1 MLDTILFDLDGTLL
15 PMDQRAFVEAY
26 VTQLCRRYVPCGY
39 DKDLIVKAL
48 WTGTLAMVQNDGSCP
63 NEDRF
68 WSSFDQLLGDTRAI
82 RDTIPSFY
90 TEEFDTVKEV
100 AAPSPLA
107 RQIVDTLRHKGYT
120 LILATNP
127 LFPAVG
133 VRTRLSWI
141 NLRPEDFS
149 LVTTYDNSTFCK
161 PFPGYYQE
169 ILKKGG
175 QNAGAVPHGRQ
186 QPPGRHVRRQAGA
199 GCVSGDRLHRKREKP
214 APGGLS
220 PGRPV
225 RCSGLEP
232 GAAGTG
238 IKAAF

>member
-15 PMDQRAFVEAY
+15 PMDQNDFIKAY

-39 DKDLIVKAL
+39 DKDAIIKAL
-48 WTGTLAMVQNDGSCP
+48 WTGTAAMVKNDGTCT

-68 WSSFDQLLGDTRAI
+68 WAAFDALLGDTTPI
-82 RDTIPSFY
+82 RDSIPSFY
-90 TEEFDTVKEV
+90 TTEFDAVKEI

-107 RQIVDTLRHKGYT
+107 REIVDTLRGKGYD

-127 LFPAVG
+127 LFPAEG

-141 NLRPEDFS
+141 GLAPEDFS

-169 ILKKGG
+169 ILKKTGKTPAQCRMVG
-175 QNAGAVPHGRQ
+175 NNPLDDMSAAKLGLDVYL
-186 QPPGRHVRRQAGA
+186 VT
-199 GCVSGDRLHRKREKP
+199 DYIENEK
-214 APGGLS
+214 GLPIDGFPQGS
-220 PGRPV
+220 
-225 RCSGLEP
+225 LESVLAWSEALP
-232 GAAGTG
+232 EV
-238 IKAAF
+238 

>member
-15 PMDQRAFVEAY
+15 PMDQNDFIKAY

-39 DKDLIVKAL
+39 DKDAIIKAL
-48 WTGTLAMVQNDGSCP
+48 WTGTAAMVKNDGTCT

-68 WSSFDQLLGDTRAI
+68 WAAFDALLGDTAPI
-82 RDTIPSFY
+82 RDSIPSFY
-90 TEEFDTVKEV
+90 TTEFDAVKEI

-107 RQIVDTLRHKGYT
+107 REIVDTLRGKGYD

-127 LFPAVG
+127 LFPAEG

-141 NLRPEDFS
+141 GLSPEDFS

-169 ILKKGG
+169 ILQKTGKTPAQCRMVGNNPLDDMSAAKLGLDVYLVTDYIENEKGLPIDG
-175 QNAGAVPHGRQ
+175 FPQGSLASVLAWSEALPEV
-186 QPPGRHVRRQAGA
+186 
-199 GCVSGDRLHRKREKP
+199 
-214 APGGLS
+214 
-220 PGRPV
+220 
-225 RCSGLEP
+225 
-232 GAAGTG
+232 
-238 IKAAF
+238 

>member
-15 PMDQRAFVEAY
+15 PMDQNDFIKAY

-39 DKDLIVKAL
+39 DKDAIIKAL
-48 WTGTLAMVQNDGSCP
+48 WTGTAAMVKNNGTCT

-68 WSSFDQLLGDTRAI
+68 WAAFDALLGDTAPI
-82 RDTIPSFY
+82 RDSIPSFY
-90 TEEFDTVKEV
+90 TTEFDAVKEI

-107 RQIVDTLRHKGYT
+107 REIVDTLRGKGYD

-127 LFPAVG
+127 LFPAEG

-141 NLRPEDFS
+141 GLAPEDFS

-169 ILKKGG
+169 ILQKTGKTPAQCRMVGNNPLDDMSAAKLGLDVYLVTDYIENEKGLPIDG
-175 QNAGAVPHGRQ
+175 FPQG
-186 QPPGRHVRRQAGA
+186 
-199 GCVSGDRLHRKREKP
+199 S
-214 APGGLS
+214 
-220 PGRPV
+220 
-225 RCSGLEP
+225 LESVLAWSEALP
-232 GAAGTG
+232 EV
-238 IKAAF
+238 